1 MGHMK
6 TLTINGQ
13 TFNVV
18 SPTPV
23 ASVALKAE
31 AWVGSESP
39 YLQVVTLPGV
49 TPRSKVNLQ
58 PSAEQLEVF
67 REKDLGFTTKNAGGV
82 VTAYAV
88 GVKPQNDYTMQVTVE
103 EVSEQYAEQG
113 TAIWG
118 DTVGTP
124 LSPDKIASELA
135 PLNVIISGNDTDGY
149 TANAT
154 HSDIEDYYSVGRYAH
169 CSLGDLVLPLVSWN
183 QGKAVFAAIVEGR
196 EIRVE
201 IDRDNNVSVSRV
213 AGGGSVEIDK
223 TLTKEGA
230 AADAK
235 AVGDA
240 IAEVPNTVYID
251 VRGSFE
257 TKKWTPEDGAY
268 DKALEYYNKGYNV
281 VCRLI
286 QNDDGEPDDHILL
299 PFFGHNSPGAGWGLL
314 FTSLLDT
321 RAFVCILGRDSAIVE
336 LWYLPTAN
344 NAWFPYISI
353 TNDAEPGSDDF
364 MEMLGFGADTGTD
377 SDGNE
382 LSAVRW
388 NGYLG
393 DGNVQH
399 KGVADG
405 IEDNDA
411 VNVKQL
417 NEALA
422 NLPAGDGS
430 GEKWELLHDV
440 VLEEAVS
447 AKTGME
453 FATTGSKE
461 LIVEWYCPKAD
472 ESCGY
477 ATFKLNGNKPGGGC
491 SANQSYFWSGNLTG
505 TSATYHNFRIEALGD
520 SAVIS
525 AVTDS
530 NKNMNAHWWDGKGLY
545 NTIDAIAL
553 THYSGTYPAGL
564 KFRIWGRK

>member
-31 AWVGSESP
+31 AWVGRESP

-49 TPRSKVNLQ
+49 TPHSKVNLQ

-103 EVSEQYAEQG
+103 EVSEQYTEQG

-124 LSPDKIASELA
+124 LSPDKISSELA

-201 IDRDNNVSVSRV
+201 IDRDNKVSVFRV

-240 IAEVPNTVYID
+240 LDSITKTVFIEVHYSGVDENGERQYSAEPGTYEKVTELWLSGHNVICKALNIDGLGNQVSYMEFHFRYPPRKSPNDQSYYGPIIFSCADIKSLSELELYQNDTATIYGYEVICADEDVIAAYGWGE
-251 VRGSFE
+251 VRGSTFTLCHTNYPDGE
-257 TKKWTPEDGAY
+257 DDSWPLDPMCAAYLFPVEVDEKGTIGLHVLGSAGERNNRYQCEAQILGVDDGKFDFSAVNLRQLNTKITAPDSAEVGQTLVVKEVEENGKPVSWECVSVYSREEIEVALGAY
-268 DKALEYYNKGYNV
+268 ITDIDN
-281 VCRLI
+281 
-286 QNDDGEPDDHILL
+286 LL
-299 PFFGHNSPGAGWGLL
+299 G
-314 FTSLLDT
+314 
-321 RAFVCILGRDSAIVE
+321 
-336 LWYLPTAN
+336 
-344 NAWFPYISI
+344 
-353 TNDAEPGSDDF
+353 
-364 MEMLGFGADTGTD
+364 
-377 SDGNE
+377 
-382 LSAVRW
+382 
-388 NGYLG
+388 G
-393 DGNVQH
+393 DV
-399 KGVADG
+399 
-405 IEDNDA
+405 
-411 VNVKQL
+411 
-417 NEALA
+417 
-422 NLPAGDGS
+422 
-430 GEKWELLHDV
+430 
-440 VLEEAVS
+440 
-447 AKTGME
+447 
-453 FATTGSKE
+453 
-461 LIVEWYCPKAD
+461 
-472 ESCGY
+472 
-477 ATFKLNGNKPGGGC
+477 
-491 SANQSYFWSGNLTG
+491 
-505 TSATYHNFRIEALGD
+505 
-520 SAVIS
+520 
-525 AVTDS
+525 
-530 NKNMNAHWWDGKGLY
+530 
-545 NTIDAIAL
+545 
-553 THYSGTYPAGL
+553 
-564 KFRIWGRK
+564 